1 MNGRGTTAA
10 YLVLVGVLLAAH
22 FLFRPTLV
30 AWPLAPDLL
39 TGAVLLGGLRLRAGA
54 AASLGFGAGLLDGAM
69 ALTGIGR
76 GALVYAVL
84 GYVTSRW
91 RELFFSDV
99 PLFVYAY
106 LFLGCW
112 ITKLVLSG
120 LADLSLGLEFAL
132 VEAPAA
138 SAFTAA
144 ICGGADR
151 VLAGGGGR

>member
-1 MNGRGTTAA
+1 MNGRGSTLA
-10 YLVLVGVLLAAH
+10 YMILVGALLALH
-22 FLFRPTLV
+22 FLFRPALV
-30 AWPLAPDLL
+30 SWPMGPDLL

-54 AASLGFGAGLLDGAM
+54 AAGLGFGAGLLDGAM

-99 PLFVYAY
+99 PLFVFAY
-106 LFLGCW
+106 LFFGCW
-112 ITKLVLSG
+112 VAKLVLSL
-120 LADLSLGLEFAL
+120 LADFSLGWEFAL
-132 VEAPAA
+132 LEAPTA
-138 SAFTAA
+138 SAVTAV

-151 VLAGGGGR
+151 LLARGAPG